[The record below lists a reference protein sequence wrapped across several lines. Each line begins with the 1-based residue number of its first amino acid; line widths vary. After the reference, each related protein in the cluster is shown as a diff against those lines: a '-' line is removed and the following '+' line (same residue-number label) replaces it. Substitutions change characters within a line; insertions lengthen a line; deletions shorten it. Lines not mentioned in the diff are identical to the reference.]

1 MIESVER
8 ADDPKVIREALS
20 GSPVAFGKIV
30 RLYQG
35 DVRMFIAKWIRCPA
49 ATDDIAQEVF
59 VAAYLSLEKYDDQR
73 SMRSWLIGIAK
84 NKARLHLR
92 SQTRRQNH
100 EATLIQSQ
108 VREWKAQDLEGS
120 LFSEAND
127 QDLLQ
132 QCIEKLAPQS
142 KQLVKAHYFD
152 GRFIESIARE
162 SNRTSGSLRMT
173 LLRIRKGLAKCVRG

>member
-8 ADDPKVIREALS
+8 VDDPEVIREALG
-20 GSPVAFGKIV
+20 GSSVAFGKIV

-84 NKARLHLR
+84 NKAC
-92 SQTRRQNH
+92 
-100 EATLIQSQ
+100 
-108 VREWKAQDLEGS
+108 
-120 LFSEAND
+120 
-127 QDLLQ
+127 LL
-132 QCIEKLAPQS
+132 
-142 KQLVKAHYFD
+142 Y
-152 GRFIESIARE
+152 
-162 SNRTSGSLRMT
+162 TSPSPRDS
-173 LLRIRKGLAKCVRG
+173 